1 MRRLSVLVCA
11 VTAALTLC
19 AQKKDHNF
27 EVGKN
32 LDLFNQI
39 YKQLDLMY
47 VDTLNPGEVIGYGI
61 NGMLSALDPYT
72 EFYPEE
78 KTKDLKQMITGKYA
92 GIGSLIRNHL
102 RRKSV
107 VIDEPYAGMPA
118 AEVGLRK
125 GDVILS
131 IDGKDM
137 TGESSD
143 VVSGSLRGDAGSTFL
158 LKVRRPS
165 IDKELEFKITRRNI
179 KLPELTYYGLVDDS
193 TGYISFNGFT
203 EGSAKDMRKAFLDL
217 KKQGARRLVLDLR
230 GNGGGSLSEAVDI
243 INMWVP
249 QGVTIVETR
258 GKMPQAYHRYKTRLE
273 PVDTVMPL
281 AVLVNDETAS
291 SSEILSGSI
300 QDLDR
305 GIIIGTRTYG
315 KGLVQ
320 SPIDMPYNTNL
331 KLTTSKYYIP
341 SGRCIQAVNYKR
353 GGGGRYTEHVA
364 DSLTNVFRTRA
375 GREVRDGGGVKPD
388 VEINPDTLSNIV
400 VYLERADSM
409 EVTFDWVVDYI
420 ASHPNIAPAR
430 DFSLSDAEYEDYKQR
445 VVESGFTY
453 DPASGKHLDEL
464 EKVMKFE
471 KYYDDAK
478 EELAALRK
486 KLTHDVARDL
496 DNHKDEIKH
505 MLEREIVGAYY
516 YQAGAVEAGLKY
528 DKQLQQAIKILND
541 DTAYRRLLA
550 PVE

>member
-430 DFSLSDAEYEDYKQR
+430 DFSLSDAEYEDYKRR

-541 DTAYRRLLA
+541 DKAYRRLLA

>member
-1 MRRLSVLVCA
+1 M
-11 VTAALTLC
+11 C

>member
-1 MRRLSVLVCA
+1 MLVCA
-11 VTAALTLC
+11 VTASLTLC

>member
-445 VVESGFTY
+445 VVDSGFTY